1 MFEEEKNGG
10 TAPSG
15 ELLRARGRN
24 RIIPYIIDRSAR
36 ANNLRVMEGWDD
48 RGGRNL
54 AWRRWR
60 ARRQIP
66 RFLQGRRK
74 IANDMPGTA
83 PVPDACRIG
92 KSIVTAGAAIFL
104 TRFTDISSIYIYIY
118 SDAVFSSFLEGGE
131 ALLGWRP
138 KDWLRIS
145 PDFSYI
151 SWGLLP

>member
-1 MFEEEKNGG
+1 
-10 TAPSG
+10 
-15 ELLRARGRN
+15 
-24 RIIPYIIDRSAR
+24 
-36 ANNLRVMEGWDD
+36 
-48 RGGRNL
+48 
-54 AWRRWR
+54 
-60 ARRQIP
+60 
-66 RFLQGRRK
+66 
-74 IANDMPGTA
+74 MPGTA

-118 SDAVFSSFLEGGE
+118 SDAVFSSFLGGGE

-151 SWGLLP
+151 SYMGFAPIGRASKLIMVRYVKSLTEIDPSELAINPLKNFM